1 MDMDQAAVFLAG
13 SILTMLGFV
22 VVCIGIVAINN
33 ILHKF
38 WKPVRIFSADSWHI
52 NPPARFASQEELN
65 RIAKETVKK

>member
-22 VVCIGIVAINN
+22 VVVTGIVVINN

-38 WKPVRIFSADSWHI
+38 WKPVKLWRFEEHPS
-52 NPPARFASQEELN
+52 RFASQEELD
-65 RIAKETVKK
+65 RIAPVLDENKKS